1 VNSTFSLCVF
11 VFCLQS
17 PCEYVYVV
25 LRDRGRGGRG
35 GEGMREINLNV
46 KFFCLFLFS
55 NRQVRP
61 LEEWEGVGKE
71 ANASV
76 ALRSIT
82 AHVSDTFVT

>member
-1 VNSTFSLCVF
+1 V
-11 VFCLQS
+11 
-17 PCEYVYVV
+17 
-25 LRDRGRGGRG
+25 GGGGGRG
-35 GEGMREINLNV
+35 GGGGGGCVGCMRKINLNV
-46 KFFCLFLFS
+46 KVFCLFSFF